1 MTDAICLCGKVIF
14 LKGRHA
20 TLFIHLTSINMNVNE
35 NTNVTPESKDHVE
48 KFFILLRSRVFTKL
62 QIYITLRASF
72 TKRQISMKV
81 QFQNSADGRGNVC
94 EWSTNNAQV
103 KEHRRKIEFSYRP
116 TQYQAQH
123 KLA

>member
-1 MTDAICLCGKVIF
+1 MTDAICFCGKVVF

-20 TLFIHLTSINMNVNE
+20 TLFIHLTSIHTNVNE

-72 TKRQISMKV
+72 TKRQISTKV
-81 QFQNSADGRGNVC
+81 QFQNSTDGRGNVC
-94 EWSTNNAQV
+94 E
-103 KEHRRKIEFSYRP
+103 
-116 TQYQAQH
+116 
-123 KLA
+123 